1 MVRRLLHLLAGV
13 RLRVTVTAVLA
24 VACALGVS
32 AAVVEVVLQHDRH
45 NVLLNTAQVQAREV
59 EALNQALKPPI
70 ELPPSPTLES
80 GLVQVLSK
88 GHVIGASRLLRDE
101 PVLWSPGDP
110 TIQAFPDASLGPAQ
124 DVRIVAEPVKVG
136 KDEGTVAVVV
146 SLDQYDR
153 SLTSVRRLLEF
164 GLPILLGV
172 VGLICWWIVGRAL
185 RRIEALRREVAEIA
199 TRPGEH
205 RVAVPA
211 TDDEVGRL
219 ARTLNTMLDR
229 MEHLSARERRFVADA
244 SHELRSPIANIR
256 TALEVALHRP
266 DSADWPRVAG
276 DVLTEDS
283 RMAQLVEDLLLL
295 ARSDEGHLVAASE
308 GHDLLAVA
316 RQVVTSGDY
325 AAGPPAVTVSGT
337 SARVLVPGA
346 YLERVIANLVDNARR
361 YAISGVEVI
370 VQRNDRV
377 ATLQVRDDG
386 PGVPDAA
393 RCRIFERFVRLD
405 EARDRDHGGFGLGLA
420 IVADL
425 CRAYGGTIEISDAE
439 PGAVFSV
446 RFPLARAASTQPSAA
461 ETPITTPSPAPE
473 PEPEAEPEWRQPAHR

>member
-45 NVLLNTAQVQAREV
+45 NVLMNTAQVQAREV

-101 PVLWSPGDP
+101 PALWSPGDP
-110 TIQAFPDASLGPAQ
+110 TIQSFPDASLGPAQ

-136 KDEGTVAVVV
+136 KDDGTVAVVV

-153 SLTSVRRLLEF
+153 SLTSVRRLLEI

-266 DSADWPRVAG
+266 ESADWPRVAG

-308 GHDLLAVA
+308 GRDLLVVA
-316 RQVVTSGDY
+316 RQVVAAGDY

-361 YAISGVEVI
+361 FALSHVEVL
-370 VQRNDRV
+370 VQSDDRF
-377 ATLQVRDDG
+377 ATLQVHDDG

-425 CRAYGGTIEISDAE
+425 CRAYGGTIEVSDGQ

-446 RFPLARAASTQPSAA
+446 RFPLAKAASTRPPVAQSPTAV
-461 ETPITTPSPAPE
+461 PSPPR
-473 PEPEAEPEWRQPAHR
+473 EPEAEAAPGWRQAAHR